1 MVAPLIVPTS
11 QTVTRLLD
19 AFRQSR
25 KHIALVADEFGSIAG
40 LVTLVDVLEA
50 IAGDIPSSE
59 ERSRPQARKREDG
72 TWLIDAIIDIEELEH
87 RLRGIRFPRAEE
99 RDYETL
105 GGFIVT
111 HLGHLPK
118 EGEVI
123 EWMGH
128 RFEVVDMDKNRVDK
142 VLVAPLPKPGE

>member
-1 MVAPLIVPTS
+1 MVQPLIVPTS

-19 AFRQSR
+19 TFRQSR
-25 KHIALVADEFGSIAG
+25 KHIALVSDEFGSIAG

-50 IAGDIPSSE
+50 IAGEIPSAE
-59 ERSRPQARKREDG
+59 ERRPQAKKREDG
-72 TWLIDAIIDIEELEH
+72 TWLIDAMMDIEELEG
-87 RLRGIRFPRAEE
+87 RLPGMKFPASDE

-105 GGFIVT
+105 GGFILT
-111 HLGHLPK
+111 KLGHLPR
-118 EGEVI
+118 EGETL

-142 VLVAPLPKPGE
+142 VLVTLFKH